1 MDLSKIFKRFQTKNP
16 ISQKPTASVFVDF
29 EHWFISLDKLYHIK
43 PKIKDW
49 RDELAKKYE
58 LNDIIFFADFSNPSL
73 RGEIQKIREITNF
86 VVDTSNTGSFF
97 KKDFTDFILLDHIY
111 PVSYT
116 HLYCSLYKLS
126 KTI

>member
-1 MDLSKIFKRFQTKNP
+1 MDLSKIFKRFKTKNP

-86 VVDTSNTGSFF
+86 LSIHPILGAFL
-97 KKDFTDFILLDHIY
+97 KRILLI
-111 PVSYT
+111 
-116 HLYCSLYKLS
+116 L
-126 KTI
+126 